1 MNLQKL
7 YSIYLL
13 PLIVSILT
21 IGLVTSCSDDDEALQ
36 SQYGYVQF
44 KLYKS
49 ASFDKG
55 TTTRATDKL
64 ESLSSA
70 QKIKVVMEHNG
81 TTVSQTLP
89 LNAYNESNA
98 EYGMRS
104 DKLQLLVGT
113 YKIIGYYLYGKLDEV
128 LLAGPGGDDNELIV
142 ISGGLQEK
150 ALVVDAVPRGTVT
163 FKLTKEGL
171 ATRAAG

>member
-21 IGLVTSCSDDDEALQ
+21 IGLVTGCSDDDEALQ

-44 KLYKS
+44 RLFKS
-49 ASFDKG
+49 ASFEG
-55 TTTRATDKL
+55 ATTRATDKL

-89 LNAYNESNA
+89 LNAYNENNA

-104 DKLQLLVGT
+104 EKLQLVVGT
-113 YKIIGYYLYGKLDEV
+113 YKVISYYLYDKRD
-128 LLAGPGGDDNELIV
+128 
-142 ISGGLQEK
+142 S
-150 ALVVDAVPRGTVT
+150 VVGRSWW
-163 FKLTKEGL
+163 
-171 ATRAAG
+171 R